1 MIFCLAEKNEIFN
14 FHIICYLKS
23 TSQLAHLT
31 FERMLKQF
39 PVLTNFEIRYIA
51 SRFHNLDLKN
61 VPILGI

>member
-23 TSQLAHLT
+23 TSPLAHLT
-31 FERMLKQF
+31 FN
-39 PVLTNFEIRYIA
+39 TNFEIRYVA

-61 VPILGI
+61 VPILGK